1 LGAKTPGKEPC
12 TFFCDKTALEFKK
25 VDFHI
30 VEDRKYHVKALLVSL
45 IAHVSVFLIF
55 LSMGDRM
62 IQANKPIVIDFSI
75 EESGSVGTGLSE
87 SKTRVPENKR
97 RGTVRKGDVKRIEP
111 QMGGLENVINVSKK
125 KSITEVSTDVE
136 HMSLLETPEPALFPV
151 KEDVGVAN
159 EGRNVVTSASAGV
172 SSGSSEGLSGVRS
185 NTGGMRT
192 GMVGASGDGF
202 GGVGH
207 GGRTRYLRENFSYIR
222 DRIQKRVVYPKIA
235 RQMGWQGRV
244 KVSFIIFADGFA
256 KDVNI
261 IQTSG
266 IEVLDMSAIK
276 AVKDASPFPKPPCE
290 AQIIIP
296 LVYKLN

>member
-1 LGAKTPGKEPC
+1 M
-12 TFFCDKTALEFKK
+12 ALEFRK
-25 VDFHI
+25 VNFHI
-30 VEDRKYHVKALLVSL
+30 AEDRKYHVKALLVSL
-45 IAHVSVFLIF
+45 IAHISVFLIF
-55 LSMGDRM
+55 LSIGDRV

-75 EESGSVGTGLSE
+75 EESGSIGTGSSE
-87 SKTRVPENKR
+87 SKTVVPENKR
-97 RGTVRKGDVKRIEP
+97 RGTVRKGDVKRIKPE
-111 QMGGLENVINVSKK
+111 MGGLENAINASKK

-151 KEDVGVAN
+151 KEDVGSAN
-159 EGRNVVTSASAGV
+159 EGRNVVTSASAGI
-172 SSGSSEGLSGVRS
+172 SPGSSEGLSGVGS
-185 NTGGMRT
+185 NTRGIRT
-192 GMVGASGDGF
+192 GLVGGSGDGV

-222 DRIQKRVVYPKIA
+222 DRIQKKVVYPKIA